1 MTEAEVAD
9 WFAGYLA
16 EFAALGRGDVDDE
29 RRILAYYGVPLLL
42 SSDAGTTV
50 LTDEEQVLDAARRQ
64 VAALRADDYAR
75 SDQLFGEATVLN
87 RTCALY
93 RGRFV
98 RYTADDAEITRLETS
113 YLIAVGPDGP
123 RITSLVFHS

>member
-29 RRILAYYGVPLLL
+29 RRILSYYGVPLLL
-42 SSDAGTTV
+42 STDAGTTV
-50 LTDEEQVLDAARRQ
+50 LADEEQVLDAARRQ
-64 VAALRADDYAR
+64 VAALRADNYDR

-98 RYTADDAEITRLETS
+98 RYDGDGGEITRVETS

-123 RITSLVFHS
+123 RITSIVFHS